1 MIWNYA
7 ASEFKGW
14 AKEWNSYYIQLS
26 EFFIASIPYSWS
38 VYDNKGK
45 VWKQYIQKYRIRKKK
60 NQISKCC
67 QRCLTS
73 PNSPTMAHI
82 NIHAPMDT
90 SM

>member
-60 NQISKCC
+60 IKYQSVVKDA
-67 QRCLTS
+67 S
-73 PNSPTMAHI
+73 PVLILQQWHT
-82 NIHAPMDT
+82 
-90 SM
+90 